1 MFWDWQTDK
10 NGDST
15 HWIGFRLH
23 KVKTRIQIQKN
34 CKKYD
39 NLCNRNQ
46 KSLTN
51 SYLLP
56 NVLGFIWPLAPIG
69 TALVPKKVILATIF
83 VCRWVLGYWEQ
94 CTVWKDHRQA
104 GAIIVQWTAN
114 YLPLSSA
121 PMRVKKSDKYSTPPT
136 LENCSS
142 HQVWKI
148 VPFVQLCLIV
158 LI

>member
-1 MFWDWQTDK
+1 MKNECLLLSTFSTFQTPLTTLTNSALMQVGMMCFGTDK
-10 NGDST
+10 RTKTVILRIGLDSDCKKSRPGSKFKK
-15 HWIGFRLH
+15 IA
-23 KVKTRIQIQKN
+23 
-34 CKKYD
+34 KKYD

-121 PMRVKKSDKYSTPPT
+121 PMRV
-136 LENCSS
+136 
-142 HQVWKI
+142 
-148 VPFVQLCLIV
+148 
-158 LI
+158 